1 MSMYKLFKISSF
13 FEGGFYV
20 IFSAKKPV
28 LYTVKEE
35 TDDDKFI
42 EFAAGLR
49 AGFFI

>member
-1 MSMYKLFKISSF
+1 MYKFFKISSF

-20 IFSAKKPV
+20 IFSAKKPI